1 MMFKTVWTILRGR
14 QAEAEQ
20 ALADANALTILDQ
33 HIRDATADVERARRA
48 LAIARAQ
55 DESEAARV
63 ASLQTK
69 IADLETR
76 ALAALEGGR
85 EDLAAEAAEAIAGL
99 EGDAEAATGA
109 RAGFARETAKL
120 RKMTSDAERRL
131 QELERGRRAA
141 RAAEAVRRLRTRGGD
156 ALGGA
161 SALHEAEATL
171 KRLRERQSED
181 EAASQALDEMQ
192 GAASGDGIAQKLESA
207 GFGDASRPSG
217 ACVLERLRQR
227 RAAA

>member
-1 MMFKTVWTILRGR
+1 MFKTVWTIIRGR

-20 ALADANALTILDQ
+20 ALADANALTMLDQ

-48 LAIARAQ
+48 LAIAKAQ
-55 DESEAARV
+55 DDSEAARV
-63 ASLQTK
+63 AALQTR

-85 EDLAAEAAEAIAGL
+85 EDLAAQAAEAIAGL
-99 EGDAEAATGA
+99 ESDAAVGAAA
-109 RAGFARETAKL
+109 RENFARETD
-120 RKMTSDAERRL
+120 KMRRMTGDAERRL
-131 QELERGRRAA
+131 QELERGRKAA
-141 RAAEAVRRLRTRGGD
+141 RAAEAVRRLRTRGGET
-156 ALGGA
+156 LGGA

-171 KRLRERQSED
+171 KRLRERQSQD
-181 EAASQALDEMQ
+181 EAASTALDEMH
-192 GAASGDGIAQKLESA
+192 GAASGDAIAQKLESA

-217 ACVLERLRQR
+217 ASVLERLKQR